1 MGTTD
6 VLSEQ
11 YFCNL
16 IGVVTV
22 ENTSIRKSN
31 FIEGDI
37 GEYGQK
43 NISTQKKINL
53 MLMKY

>member
-6 VLSEQ
+6 VLSAQ